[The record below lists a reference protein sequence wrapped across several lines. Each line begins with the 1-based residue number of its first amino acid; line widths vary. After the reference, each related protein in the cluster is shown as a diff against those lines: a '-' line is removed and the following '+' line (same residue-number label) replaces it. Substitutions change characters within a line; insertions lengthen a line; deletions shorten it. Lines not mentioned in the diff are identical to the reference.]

1 MLTGPLVTLTT
12 SRSLFLRYTPLSLC
26 QKGKRFGESHTVR
39 PHNCPPTQPSF
50 CSPYSRIVSAY
61 SSTVAFLWKPLFWS
75 SNNYGVIGYYSP
87 SWFSLS
93 VFETDLLLGPIS
105 RSAVVSSPR
114 IGDSNCTACQTKTT
128 TSKNIDIPDIEIMLV
143 SPRALYPD
151 LHPMHSDDLCLQRGA
166 IRPAPK
172 RVQLSECGPMLRK
185 QRHCSTLVICS
196 PRPPKDPN
204 RPANSPLLLTALI
217 KKCIQALDY
226 PIGEWIQWVL
236 VPDGD
241 DGTSA
246 AWSPKNTER
255 RTATSRRRIVP
266 GPEDSCNPNGGGLAD
281 EQLEVYGVVGL
292 RATDSSIFPRVLASA
307 SCSVAE
313 KYTVLP

>member
-1 MLTGPLVTLTT
+1 MAHGVQTLEKKVYALV
-12 SRSLFLRYTPLSLC
+12 SLS
-26 QKGKRFGESHTVR
+26 KRKAFWG
-39 PHNCPPTQPSF
+39 
-50 CSPYSRIVSAY
+50 IVSAY
-61 SSTVAFLWKPLFWS
+61 SSTVAFLWKPLFWP

-128 TSKNIDIPDIEIMLV
+128 TSKNIDIPDIEIML
-143 SPRALYPD
+143 
-151 LHPMHSDDLCLQRGA
+151 
-166 IRPAPK
+166 
-172 RVQLSECGPMLRK
+172 

-204 RPANSPLLLTALI
+204 RPANSPLLLTAFI

-226 PIGEWIQWVL
+226 PIGEWIQWAL

-255 RTATSRRRIVP
+255 RTATSRRRIAP
-266 GPEDSCNPNGGGLAD
+266 GPEDSCNPNGGGAVD
-281 EQLEVYGVVGL
+281 EQLGVYGVVGL
-292 RATDSSIFPRVLASA
+292 RAADSSIFPRVLASA